1 MPRYIVPRAGLDNE
15 CARFGVTCYCSAMA
29 DGFRSVKLTRDGQGQ
44 TVRIPA
50 EFALPGDEATIRQE
64 GRRLIIEPVAEKMT
78 LLELLAS
85 WDPIDEDIGEV
96 EDRPPEPVDF

>member
-1 MPRYIVPRAGLDNE
+1 
-15 CARFGVTCYCSAMA
+15 MA
-29 DGFRSVKLTRDGQGQ
+29 DGFRSVKLTRDGEEQ

-50 EFALPGDEATIRQE
+50 EFTLPGDEATIRQE
-64 GRRLIIEPVAEKMT
+64 GQRLIIEPVAEKMT

-85 WDPIDEDIGEV
+85 WDPIDEDIGEI